1 MIWRRTF
8 ANDLAAYAFSLYTG
22 VVYLTE
28 NQAKNKVINLAKAE
42 VGYKEKRSGANLNS
56 KTANAGSNNYTKYNQ
71 VMHSI
76 QPSNMDYPAPWC
88 DAFVDW
94 LFYTCFGKA
103 LAKKMLCGDFD
114 DYTVTSA
121 QLYKNAGRWTVNPA
135 AGYQIFFRNGAGIC
149 HTGLVVKVSGGKVYT
164 VEGNS
169 SDAVR
174 EKTYRV
180 GDPTIAGY
188 GMPKYALAAGAAD
201 PTPEVTQ
208 AVAMK
213 AKKSKVGIC
222 QVTLGQYI
230 QGDTV
235 EPEVMVIQVLLNAR
249 GYKGKD
255 GKTLTVDGVLGENTA
270 YAVEQMQR
278 KNGMVDINYGSVA
291 GATWYLLLGTPI
303 K

>member
-1 MIWRRTF
+1 M
-8 ANDLAAYAFSLYTG
+8 
-22 VVYLTE
+22 TE
-28 NQAKNKVINLAKAE
+28 NQAKTKVINLAKAE
-42 VGYKEKRSGANLNS
+42 VGYKEKMSGANLNS
-56 KTANAGSNNYTKYNQ
+56 KTANAGSGNYTKYNQ

-76 QPSNMDYPAPWC
+76 QPSNMDCPAPWC

-135 AGYQIFFRNGAGIC
+135 AGYQIFFRNSAGIC

-164 VEGNS
+164 IEGNS

-180 GDPTIAGY
+180 GDPSIAGY

-201 PTPEVTQ
+201 PTPDVTA
-208 AVAMK
+208 AVTMVR
-213 AKKSKVGIC
+213 SKVGTC

-230 QGDTV
+230 RGDMV
-235 EPEVMVIQVLLNAR
+235 EPEIKTIQILLNAK

-255 GKTLTVDGVLGENTA
+255 GKVLEIDGELGENTA
-270 YAVEQMQR
+270 YAIASLQR
-278 KNGMVDINYGSVA
+278 KAGMKNINFGTVA
-291 GATWYLLLGTPI
+291 GATWELLL

>member
-1 MIWRRTF
+1 M
-8 ANDLAAYAFSLYTG
+8 
-22 VVYLTE
+22 TE
-28 NQAKNKVINLAKAE
+28 KQAKNKVINLAKAE
-42 VGYKEKRSGANLNS
+42 VGYKEKYSASNLNS
-56 KTANAGSNNYTKYNQ
+56 KSANAGSGNYTKYNQ

-94 LFYTCFGKA
+94 LFYTCFGKS
-103 LAKKMLCGDFD
+103 LAKKMLCGNFD

-135 AGYQIFFRNGAGIC
+135 AGYQVFFRNSTGIC
-149 HTGLVVKVSGGKVYT
+149 HTGIVTKVSGGVVYT

-174 EKTYRV
+174 ERSYAV
-180 GDPTIAGY
+180 GDPSIAGY
-188 GMPKYALAAGAAD
+188 GMPKYALAAGSAD

-208 AVAMK
+208 AVTTV
-213 AKKSKVGIC
+213 KSKVGTC
-222 QVTLGQYI
+222 VVTLGQYI

-235 EPEVMVIQVLLNAR
+235 EPEVKTIQILLNAK

-255 GKTLTVDGVLGENTA
+255 GKALEVDGSLGENTA
-270 YAVEQMQR
+270 YAIEQLQR
-278 KNGMVDINYGSVA
+278 KAGMQNINFGTVA
-291 GATWYLLLGTPI
+291 GATWELLL